1 MLKTGGKVFKDYVRN
16 SKKGSKNIHM
26 EFATKEEWLKYLTRL
41 WEEALKQ
48 KIIKTTMNK
57 KRSNVYS
64 VLKNRFIGKVKTVG
78 TDAVIIIIRNTD
90 ILTLPAICADA
101 VVHKLVM
108 PTLESLQKKSRL
120 PKVYYILFHVFVK
133 AAMLDEKAWKSAEED
148 GGKRFATANIEAH
161 VLSVLEDNYFGW
173 LYDAKQSF
181 GDHQDNKLLTEY
193 HLPDDA
199 ECTPLCDWFLGDNV
213 EVEYTGGDEAGT
225 FLLIHKVECPEEYER
240 VKEERIKRQQEIAKS
255 NAAKRKPFLDDMR
268 EKLLS
273 HHNNVLNTVGGG
285 DNQEDVTK
293 ENHKRLLRKR
303 KRNTMSELKTLGGG
317 KENKYLK
324 GLTNE
329 GKRFLDEQAK
339 RIKNEEKTDIRK
351 SWEQCYREICQMKC
365 KQKEK
370 RVEENEG
377 YDIDV
382 EEFMEGVEDEGGEVV
397 QEVPV

>member
-64 VLKNRFIGKVKTVG
+64 VLKNRFNGKVKTVC
-78 TDAVIIIIRNTD
+78 TDAVIIIIRNSN

-101 VVHKLVM
+101 SVHKLVM

-193 HLPDDA
+193 HLPDDT
-199 ECTPLCDWFLGDNV
+199 ECTPLCAWFLGDNV
-213 EVEYTGGDEAGT
+213 EVE
-225 FLLIHKVECPEEYER
+225 R
-240 VKEERIKRQQEIAKS
+240 VYGWR
-255 NAAKRKPFLDDMR
+255 
-268 EKLLS
+268 
-273 HHNNVLNTVGGG
+273 
-285 DNQEDVTK
+285 
-293 ENHKRLLRKR
+293 
-303 KRNTMSELKTLGGG
+303 
-317 KENKYLK
+317 
-324 GLTNE
+324 
-329 GKRFLDEQAK
+329 
-339 RIKNEEKTDIRK
+339 
-351 SWEQCYREICQMKC
+351 
-365 KQKEK
+365 
-370 RVEENEG
+370 
-377 YDIDV
+377 
-382 EEFMEGVEDEGGEVV
+382 
-397 QEVPV
+397 

>member
-64 VLKNRFIGKVKTVG
+64 VLKNRFIGKVKMVG
-78 TDAVIIIIRNTD
+78 TDAVIIIIRNAN

-101 VVHKLVM
+101 SVHKLVM

-173 LYDAKQSF
+173 LYNAKQSF

-193 HLPDDA
+193 HLPDDT

-225 FLLIHKVECPEEYER
+225 FLLIHKDESPEEYER

-339 RIKNEEKTDIRK
+339 RIKSEEKTDIRK

-365 KQKEK
+365 KQNEK

-397 QEVPV
+397 EEVPV

>member
-1 MLKTGGKVFKDYVRN
+1 
-16 SKKGSKNIHM
+16 
-26 EFATKEEWLKYLTRL
+26 
-41 WEEALKQ
+41 
-48 KIIKTTMNK
+48 
-57 KRSNVYS
+57 
-64 VLKNRFIGKVKTVG
+64 
-78 TDAVIIIIRNTD
+78 
-90 ILTLPAICADA
+90 
-101 VVHKLVM
+101 M

-181 GDHQDNKLLTEY
+181 RDQHQDNKLLTEY
-193 HLPDDA
+193 HLPDDT

-225 FLLIHKVECPEEYER
+225 FLLIHKDESPEEYER

-255 NAAKRKPFLDDMR
+255 NAEKRRPFLDDMR

-273 HHNNVLNTVGGG
+273 HHSNVLNSVGGG
-285 DNQEDVTK
+285 DQEDVSK